1 MQLTDKGLRTGAPG
15 RYGVGNLI
23 RVLVLSHWFF
33 NFREG
38 LVHFLTWCQRMIVI
52 MC

>member
-23 RVLVLSHWFF
+23 RVLVLSLWFLISVKASYIF
-33 NFREG
+33 
-38 LVHFLTWCQRMIVI
+38 
-52 MC
+52 